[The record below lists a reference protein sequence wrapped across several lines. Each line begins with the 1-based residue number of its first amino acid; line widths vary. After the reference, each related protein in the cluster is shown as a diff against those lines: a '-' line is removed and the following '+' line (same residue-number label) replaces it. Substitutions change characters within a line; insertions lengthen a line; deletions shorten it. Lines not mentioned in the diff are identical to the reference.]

1 MIEFDD
7 DNESA
12 EWEGATRGSEE
23 TQWKPTSTRRSLI
36 STPVLTGRVLHH

>member
-12 EWEGATRGSEE
+12 EWEGATRDLGDTVE
-23 TQWKPTSTRRSLI
+23 TNIDSA
-36 STPVLTGRVLHH
+36 